1 MKMNAKQRAWI
12 IVLILLAVIV
22 RGGFEIVIR
31 TFRIDYSFTSFLLTS
46 FRYALRFIAVLIW
59 IRIVIKSE
67 YTINKLPW
75 LMFLILEPISGTVMF
90 LTFGRDFR
98 ESFRFRAR
106 PLLINGQTL
115 THEPKTDFNDDIL
128 GPIDSEITDIYTT
141 GYNMTKH
148 HVYANNSEVIP
159 IADGQVYFDTL
170 LDALS
175 KAETFILIQTYI
187 LRTDVLGTK
196 VLNALKEKAKAGV
209 EVYLIYDA
217 IGSVFLKRK
226 MIRSLEQAGVDLQ
239 VFDPIQFGF
248 FDTRMTYRNHRKIIN
263 IDGRVGFL
271 GGMNIADEYANM
283 KKNYPPFRD
292 TMCQVKGSVLN
303 SMAECFFKDYYYIT
317 NTLIKDD
324 KYYSASDVDET
335 GLVQVIPSGPDDK
348 YPPIRNVYV
357 KMINNAKQSIKI
369 ITPYLALD
377 NELVTS
383 LIIAAKSGVHVDI
396 IVPGT
401 PDKQLIYYVTESF
414 YDELLSEGI
423 HIHQYDQT
431 FTHAK
436 VLIID
441 DRLASC
447 GTYNLDNRSARI
459 NFEVTL
465 LLYKTGV
472 SLLVEQYNNDLNHST
487 EINQASWAKKSLFK
501 RIILGLMNLLAPLV

>member
-1 MKMNAKQRAWI
+1 
-12 IVLILLAVIV
+12 
-22 RGGFEIVIR
+22 
-31 TFRIDYSFTSFLLTS
+31 
-46 FRYALRFIAVLIW
+46 
-59 IRIVIKSE
+59 
-67 YTINKLPW
+67 
-75 LMFLILEPISGTVMF
+75 
-90 LTFGRDFR
+90 
-98 ESFRFRAR
+98 
-106 PLLINGQTL
+106 
-115 THEPKTDFNDDIL
+115 
-128 GPIDSEITDIYTT
+128 
-141 GYNMTKH
+141 
-148 HVYANNSEVIP
+148 
-159 IADGQVYFDTL
+159 
-170 LDALS
+170 
-175 KAETFILIQTYI
+175 
-187 LRTDVLGTK
+187 
-196 VLNALKEKAKAGV
+196 
-209 EVYLIYDA
+209 
-217 IGSVFLKRK
+217 